1 MLFIKILKS
10 NRIKKINI
18 AKFCPSIFSNQNFK
32 KNFLFPYLMLILLK
46 EYHIFLRNRTK
57 FKIEDILNNIPNDYI
72 WTLNEEISL
81 QKNKL
86 IDDSEDWLKID
97 LDDKNFDDYLE
108 MYSNGNVNST
118 YDFKLISD
126 AFNKF
131 LDLKKPKST
140 QSNVDFKNI
149 SNSDEELIDFDVNLI
164 E

>member
-1 MLFIKILKS
+1 MHKYS
-10 NRIKKINI
+10 SSPTNN
-18 AKFCPSIFSNQNFK
+18 CTVGSNQ
-32 KNFLFPYLMLILLK
+32 L
-46 EYHIFLRNRTK
+46 
-57 FKIEDILNNIPNDYI
+57 KIEDLLNNIPNDYI
-72 WTLNEEISL
+72 LTLNEEISL

-131 LDLKKPKST
+131 LDYHYYLLKVHQT
-140 QSNVDFKNI
+140 NG
-149 SNSDEELIDFDVNLI
+149 
-164 E
+164 